1 MVGEDR
7 KPGRSRRARWI
18 VVGVGLV
25 AAGLGGILALGAV
38 VRRQG
43 PELVAAASRALGHE
57 IRVERLG
64 VSLRGGL
71 GLELEGVEVAPLLT
85 SRRIDLQVRLLP
97 LLHHRIEVERVVLY
111 GAVVQLARNA
121 AGQLDLVGLR
131 PHAAHT
137 EAGAA
142 AAEPA
147 FALAALE
154 VHDGTL
160 HVPGP
165 GDAAPIELTRITID
179 VRRPHASGPLPI
191 TASARVV
198 APHADVDHVVAVGTL
213 DLAGAA
219 PAFDGSLRAKGTRI
233 RVTGQT
239 LELAD
244 ATIDGTVT
252 LDAAPRFSGS
262 ITAGRGSMRLGR
274 RTLALRHLAIEGRD
288 LAPGTPLPVRVEG
301 EITGHGARL
310 EGLVAEGRLLPSD
323 GPLVFAG
330 QVHAAPV
337 AIGRLAAARLDA
349 DVTAGSGFEVRF
361 VARDGRLAGM
371 GAGAGALGQLE
382 PLLGA
387 TALGRIRARHPD
399 LLGTAG
405 LAFTRLAGTG
415 RDAAQDVRVTDLEVA
430 GASYTLTGG
439 GRLGQRDVD
448 LRLSLTGSRALTED
462 VVDGRRYLR
471 VALTDDRGLLVVP
484 LQVRGRLDHPT
495 VTPDPRFVASVKQT
509 VLANAGMDMLARK
522 IGSGA
527 ADAVGGVVSGLL
539 DAFGVHR
546 RRH

>member
-1 MVGEDR
+1 M
-7 KPGRSRRARWI
+7 
-18 VVGVGLV
+18 
-25 AAGLGGILALGAV
+25 
-38 VRRQG
+38 
-43 PELVAAASRALGHE
+43 
-57 IRVERLG
+57 
-64 VSLRGGL
+64 
-71 GLELEGVEVAPLLT
+71 
-85 SRRIDLQVRLLP
+85 
-97 LLHHRIEVERVVLY
+97 
-111 GAVVQLARNA
+111 
-121 AGQLDLVGLR
+121 
-131 PHAAHT
+131 
-137 EAGAA
+137 
-142 AAEPA
+142 
-147 FALAALE
+147 
-154 VHDGTL
+154 
-160 HVPGP
+160 
-165 GDAAPIELTRITID
+165 
-179 VRRPHASGPLPI
+179 
-191 TASARVV
+191 

-274 RTLALRHLAIEGRD
+274 RTPRCATSQSRVATSPPAAAAGAGRGGD
-288 LAPGTPLPVRVEG
+288 HRPRRA
-301 EITGHGARL
+301 AR
-310 EGLVAEGRLLPSD
+310 GLVAEDVCSRVTGPSSSRARSTQPCRDRPPRRRAPGCRRHRRQRVRGALRGTRRPPRGDGR
-323 GPLVFAG
+323 GGGRAR
-330 QVHAAPV
+330 AA
-337 AIGRLAAARLDA
+337 RAAARCD
-349 DVTAGSGFEVRF
+349 
-361 VARDGRLAGM
+361 
-371 GAGAGALGQLE
+371 
-382 PLLGA
+382 
-387 TALGRIRARHPD
+387 RARPD
-399 LLGTAG
+399 PGPAPRSARHRRARVHAPRRHRTRRRAG
-405 LAFTRLAGTG
+405 RAGP
-415 RDAAQDVRVTDLEVA
+415 DLEVA